1 MFTYEFI
8 SLRDTAK
15 YKNDELNEVIRNG
28 INSRY
33 TMEFLD
39 LWETLNNSD
48 LKIRKIWKKWYGF

>member
-8 SLRDTAK
+8 SLRDIAK

-33 TMEFLD
+33 TMKFLD

>member
-33 TMEFLD
+33 TMKFLD
-39 LWETLNNSD
+39 LW
-48 LKIRKIWKKWYGF
+48 